1 MGKIK
6 QGVLGGFSGKVGA
19 VVGSRWKSVY
29 YMRGLTDHVND
40 KNSLKQQ
47 AQRAKFAVAQ
57 AFAHDVLGF
66 VRYGYSPELRNRTP
80 YNGLVSYLLKH
91 AMTGSG
97 IDWELDFER
106 VMVSRGS
113 LTPIKQANAT
123 ISGDKVNFTWTDN
136 SGKGDAKSSDVAMVL
151 VYNKDD
157 GEADYDTNA
166 GVRGDGQC
174 VFALPAGWGSANL
187 AVYLGFRNT
196 ETGNCADSTCLINS
210 GSTNAGSSSSTGGN
224 GSAGSTSG
232 GNSGGNDGDGGGD
245 GMQI

>member
-66 VRYGYSPELRNRTP
+66 VRYGYSPELGNRTP
-80 YNGLVSYLLKH
+80 YNGLVSYLLRH

-97 IDWELDFER
+97 TDWELDFEK
-106 VMVSRGS
+106 VMVSRGT
-113 LTPIKQANAT
+113 LTPVKQASASV
-123 ISGDKVNFTWTDN
+123 SGNTVSFTWTDN
-136 SGKGDAKSSDVAMVL
+136 SGSGDAKATDVAMVL
-151 VYNKDD
+151 VYNKNT
-157 GEADYDTNA
+157 GEADYNTSA
-166 GVRGDGQC
+166 GVRSDGQC
-174 VFALPAGWGSANL
+174 QFTLPAGWGSANL

-210 GSTNAGSSSSTGGN
+210 GSTNAGSGSSTGGSSN
-224 GSAGSTSG
+224 SGSSSGGSSG
-232 GNSGGNDGDGGGD
+232 GNGGDGGGD